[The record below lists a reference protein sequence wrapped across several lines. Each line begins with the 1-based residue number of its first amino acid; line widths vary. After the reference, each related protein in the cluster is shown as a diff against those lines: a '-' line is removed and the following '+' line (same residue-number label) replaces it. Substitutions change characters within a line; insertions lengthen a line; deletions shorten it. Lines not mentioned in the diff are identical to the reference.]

1 MGHFQIPPTAIR
13 IRPFGIRSDALSAL
27 TDCRD
32 CGKEVSRKAKS
43 CPHCGAN
50 KPGEPAVV
58 RALNE
63 TGNALI
69 GCGCVLSL
77 LLFLVFG
84 VGMCGI

>member
-1 MGHFQIPPTAIR
+1 M
-13 IRPFGIRSDALSAL
+13 
-27 TDCRD
+27 
-32 CGKEVSRKAKS
+32 SRKAKS

-50 KPGEPAVV
+50 KPGEPAVA

-69 GCGCVLSL
+69 GCGCVLTL